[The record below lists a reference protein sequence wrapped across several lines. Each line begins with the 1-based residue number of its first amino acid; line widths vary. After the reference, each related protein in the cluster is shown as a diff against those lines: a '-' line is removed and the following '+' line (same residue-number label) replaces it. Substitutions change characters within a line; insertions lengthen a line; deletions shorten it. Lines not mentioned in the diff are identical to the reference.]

1 MVSSGAEDA
10 SEQAALRLTAQFIGA
25 LASRDVQ
32 RLAALVA
39 DDVVFKDIVAG
50 FPDVQGKAAF
60 IQTLDEFMSG
70 PGRQIS
76 AAKQPMRAFALG
88 GADGTVVLNERVDTT
103 VREGRRIALPLA
115 AVFWVRGGKIAVWY
129 EFPLVQAAVPTPP
142 A

>member
-1 MVSSGAEDA
+1 MAGSGEDA
-10 SEQAALRLTAQFIGA
+10 SEQAALRLTAEFVGA

-32 RLAALVA
+32 RLAALVT

-60 IQTLDEFMSG
+60 VQTLAEFMSG
-70 PGRQIS
+70 PGLEIS
-76 AAKQPMRAFALG
+76 AAKQPLRAFALG
-88 GADGTVVLNERVDTT
+88 GEEGIVVLNERVDTT
-103 VREGRRIALPLA
+103 VREGRRIDLPLA

-129 EFPLVQAAVPTPP
+129 EFPLVHAAVPTLP